1 MRFIYFFLL
10 FLISQCTL
18 SSQAVI
24 TKNTAPK
31 SALKLY
37 QKGVDAYKIDQYQ
50 SAINYFEKAIHK
62 APNFIDAELQ
72 WASVCFDMKD
82 YACAERHFQSVLK
95 LDSAFSTKVY
105 YTLALSQYQLDHFK
119 NAKDNISLYLNK
131 EHSNQDLISKARLL
145 WKYSTFADSAI
156 MHPNPVTPA
165 FLESLN
171 SEYSEYL
178 PSVSADGKTAVFTRR
193 SFRGDE
199 DLYISH
205 YEDSVWSEPVPIKEL
220 NEAIIN
226 EGSPAL
232 SQDGSMLIFTI
243 CDGKFTYGGCD
254 LFISEFKND
263 QWGEPHNM
271 GDKINS
277 PAYESNACFAE
288 NGNAIYFTSN
298 RKGTIGGYDIWVS
311 RRKKDRSWSIP
322 KNLGST
328 INTPG
333 DEVCPFV
340 HPNGS
345 TLYFSSDYFPGMGG
359 RDIFYS
365 IADEKG
371 NWQTPV
377 NLGYP
382 INSKGDESS
391 FVVFPD
397 GKTAWMASDKK
408 YFQSK
413 TASQHANLDL
423 YEMTLPQSLS
433 IKSSTYVEIE
443 VTDKSTGKP
452 IPASV
457 SVFDLS
463 NNKSFYNNAIN
474 GTGKLLIALP
484 TGANYGLHIYHK
496 DYIFIPDQFNCIEEK
511 KQYDPMIIHKKLER
525 ISNTGST
532 ITLKNIFFETG
543 SAVLK
548 SESQF
553 ELNAL
558 IQFLKD
564 NNNIKIK
571 IIGHT
576 DDIGTESDNQI
587 LSEKRAAVVIN
598 YLKQQGIAVE
608 RLISEGKGET
618 SPIDD
623 NATEKGRQNN
633 RRIEF
638 TIL

>member
-1 MRFIYFFLL
+1 
-10 FLISQCTL
+10 
-18 SSQAVI
+18 
-24 TKNTAPK
+24 
-31 SALKLY
+31 
-37 QKGVDAYKIDQYQ
+37 
-50 SAINYFEKAIHK
+50 
-62 APNFIDAELQ
+62 
-72 WASVCFDMKD
+72 
-82 YACAERHFQSVLK
+82 
-95 LDSAFSTKVY
+95 
-105 YTLALSQYQLDHFK
+105 
-119 NAKDNISLYLNK
+119 
-131 EHSNQDLISKARLL
+131 
-145 WKYSTFADSAI
+145 
-156 MHPNPVTPA
+156 
-165 FLESLN
+165 
-171 SEYSEYL
+171 
-178 PSVSADGKTAVFTRR
+178 
-193 SFRGDE
+193 
-199 DLYISH
+199 
-205 YEDSVWSEPVPIKEL
+205 
-220 NEAIIN
+220 
-226 EGSPAL
+226 
-232 SQDGSMLIFTI
+232 
-243 CDGKFTYGGCD
+243 
-254 LFISEFKND
+254 
-263 QWGEPHNM
+263 
-271 GDKINS
+271 
-277 PAYESNACFAE
+277 
-288 NGNAIYFTSN
+288 
-298 RKGTIGGYDIWVS
+298 
-311 RRKKDRSWSIP
+311 
-322 KNLGST
+322 
-328 INTPG
+328 
-333 DEVCPFV
+333 
-340 HPNGS
+340 
-345 TLYFSSDYFPGMGG
+345 
-359 RDIFYS
+359 
-365 IADEKG
+365 
-371 NWQTPV
+371 
-377 NLGYP
+377 
-382 INSKGDESS
+382 
-391 FVVFPD
+391 
-397 GKTAWMASDKK
+397 
-408 YFQSK
+408 
-413 TASQHANLDL
+413 
-423 YEMTLPQSLS
+423 
-433 IKSSTYVEIE
+433 